1 MQLSR
6 GTVKAG
12 CFSSLMQKQ
21 GKKTFIIKTERLSAV
36 LSREGRTK
44 RKHHSGLQTQ
54 ERLLQRQKESFIL
67 WPLCNEQKQLYQI
80 TQSGNLG

>member
-1 MQLSR
+1 MLNIFNMQLSR
-6 GTVKAG
+6 GTVKVG

-44 RKHHSGLQTQ
+44 RKHQWSSNTRKATAKTKG
-54 ERLLQRQKESFIL
+54 IL
-67 WPLCNEQKQLYQI
+67 H
-80 TQSGNLG
+80 TMTFV